1 MIDNIKLRF
10 SHTERRNNYGV
21 AKQMGN
27 SSKLVRKFEIPSI
40 NGKGSPLK
48 MEVSY
53 YQNRDLTVIDILGSW
68 RKWYFGNGS
77 TRDLQ
82 KSEFADCIT
91 LITERLSISEKKIRN
106 AKVLKVELGYSIRFR
121 ENMGGVINGFVYYK
135 GFDPIYEYG
144 RKSIKF
150 LGKAYSVSLYDK
162 FSEIMTAKDREE
174 REIERLERKRGIYEN
189 DRKSKSLLAEKL
201 NKNNFSLRFEVGV
214 RDLEH
219 APPEISGKINSPF
232 QIIENWNAILKG
244 LDRIFDKV
252 HFAEYNLNVGL
263 DFLEEKGIKELNM
276 YKTHITAIAVGGVG
290 NYMRLLVGRL
300 KSNHRSKNINNE
312 LNILNSP
319 PPELGLKLRACRLK
333 SDLLRVTKKK
343 RVEMLM
349 C

>member
-10 SHTERRNNYGV
+10 SHSGRRGGYGI
-21 AKQMGN
+21 ARQLGN
-27 SSKLVRKFEIPSI
+27 SSRLVRRFEIPPVNA
-40 NGKGSPLK
+40 NGCPLK

-53 YQNRDLTVIDILGSW
+53 YENRDLTVIDILGSW
-68 RKWYFGNGS
+68 RKWFFGSGS
-77 TRDLQ
+77 TRDL
-82 KSEFADCIT
+82 KRSDFEDCI
-91 LITERLSISEKKIRN
+91 IRIADNLSISEKKIRN

-162 FSEIMTAKDREE
+162 FSEIMDAKDREE
-174 REIERLERKRGIYEN
+174 REIEKLERKRGIYDN
-189 DRKSKSLLAEKL
+189 NRKSKGLLAEKL
-201 NKNNFSLRFEVGV
+201 NRNNFSLRFEVGV

-219 APPEISGKINSPF
+219 APPEILDKINSPF
-232 QIIENWNAILKG
+232 QIIDNWNGILRG

-252 HFAEYNLNVGL
+252 DFAEYNLNVGL
-263 DFLEEKGIKELNM
+263 DFLFEKGIKELNM

-290 NYMRLLVGRL
+290 NYMRLLVGGL
-300 KSNHRSKNINNE
+300 KSNHRSKNIKNE

-319 PPELGLKLRACRLK
+319 PPELGRKLKACRLK
-333 SDLLRVTKKK
+333 ADLLRKSKNK
-343 RVEMLM
+343 RVEILM

>member
-1 MIDNIKLRF
+1 MIDNIKLRL
-10 SHTERRNNYGV
+10 SHSGRREGYGV

-27 SSKLVRKFEIPSI
+27 SSKFVRKFEIPPV
-40 NGKGSPLK
+40 NVKGIPLK

-53 YQNRDLTVIDILGSW
+53 YPNREMTVMDILGSW

-77 TRDLQ
+77 TKDLK
-82 KSEFADCIT
+82 KSDFEDCIIRIAE
-91 LITERLSISEKKIRN
+91 LLSISEKKIRN

-150 LGKAYSVSLYDK
+150 LGKAYNVSLYDK
-162 FSEIMTAKDREE
+162 FSEIMDAKDREE
-174 REIERLERKRGIYEN
+174 REIEKLERKRGIYEN
-189 DRKSKSLLAEKL
+189 NRKSKSLLAEKL
-201 NKNNFSLRFEVGV
+201 NRNNFSLRFEVGV

-219 APPEISGKINSPF
+219 APPEILDKINSPF
-232 QIIENWNAILKG
+232 MILENWNCILKG

-252 HFAEYNLNVGL
+252 SFAEYNLNVGL
-263 DFLEEKGIKELNM
+263 NFLEEKGIKELNM

-290 NYMRLLVGRL
+290 NYMRLLVGKL
-300 KSNHRSKNINNE
+300 KSNHRSKNVSNK

-333 SDLLRVTKKK
+333 ADLLRKTKKE